1 MKCPEDQK
9 VQCAV
14 FMLTDRGTAWWET
27 TERMLGGDVSQITW
41 QQFKESFYA
50 KFFSASLRDAKRQEF
65 LNLEQGDMTVEQYD
79 AEFDMLSRFA
89 PEMIATEAT
98 RADKFVRGLR
108 LDIQGLVRAFRP
120 ATHAYALR
128 LAVDLS
134 LQERANTSKT
144 AGRGSTSGQKRKAE
158 QQLVPVPQRNFRSGG
173 EFRRFQQKPFEVG
186 EAARGKSLCT
196 TCGKHHLG
204 RCLFGTRT
212 CFKCRQEGHT
222 ADRCPLRLT
231 GNAQNQGAGA
241 SHQGRVFATNKTEAE
256 RAGTVV
262 TGTLPV
268 LGHYALVLFDSE
280 SSHSFISS
288 AFVLHARL
296 EVEPLHH
303 VLSVST
309 PSGECMLSKERVKA
323 CQIEIA
329 GHVIEVTLLVLDML
343 DFDVILGMDWLAAN
357 HASIDC
363 SRKEV
368 TFNPPSM
375 ASFKFKG
382 GGSRSLPQV
391 ISAIKASKLLSQ
403 GTWGILASVV
413 DTREVDVSLSSEPVV
428 RDYPDVFPEELPG
441 LPPHREVEFA
451 IELEPGTVPI
461 SRAPYRMAPAELK
474 ELKVQLQELL
484 DKGFIRPSVSPWGA
498 PVLFVKKK
506 DGSMRLCIDYR
517 ELNKVTVK
525 NRYPLP
531 RIDDLFD
538 QLQGA
543 TVFSKID
550 LRSGYHQLRIKDG
563 DVPKTAFRSRY
574 GHYEFILMSFGLTNA
589 PAVFMDLMNRVFR
602 EFLDTFVIVFI
613 DDILIYSKTEAE
625 HEEHLRM
632 VLQTLRDNK
641 LYAKFSKCEFWLKQV
656 SFLGHVVSKAG
667 VSVDPAKI
675 EAVTGWTRPSTVSEV
690 RSFLGLAGYYRRFV
704 ENFSRIATP
713 LTQLTRKGA
722 PFVWS
727 KACEDSFQNLKQKL
741 VTAPVLT
748 VPDGSGSFVIYSDAS
763 KKGLGCVLMQQG
775 KVVAYAS
782 RQLKSHEQNY
792 LTHDLELAAVVFALK
807 IWRHY
812 LYGEKIQIFTD
823 HKSLKYFFT
832 QKELNMRQ
840 RRWLELVKDY
850 DCEILYHPG
859 KANVVA
865 DALSRKVSHS
875 AALIT
880 RQAPLHRDLDR
891 AEIAVSVGAV
901 TMQLAQLTAG
911 QAVEFS
917 LSSDGGLLFERRL
930 CVPSDSAIKTELL
943 SEAHSSPFSMHPGSM
958 KMYQDLKRVYWW
970 RNMKREVAEI
980 VSKCLVCQQ
989 VKAAR
994 QKPAGLLQPLSIP
1007 EWKWENVSM
1016 DFITGL
1022 PRTLRGFTVIWVVVD
1037 RLTKSA
1043 HFVPG
1048 KSTYTASKWAQLYM
1062 SEIVRLHGVP
1072 VSIVSDRDA
1081 RFTSKFWKGLQ
1092 TAMGTTLDFSTA
1104 FHPQT
1109 DGQTERLNQVLED
1122 MLRACALEFP
1132 GSWDSHLHLMEFAY
1146 NNSYQ
1151 ATIGMAPFEA
1161 LYGKCC
1167 RSPVCWGEVGEQ
1179 RLMGPE
1185 LVQSTNEA
1193 IQKIRSR
1200 MHTAQ
1205 SRQKSY
1211 ADVRRKDLEFEVGDK
1226 MFLKVAPMRGVVR
1239 FERRGKLSPRFVGP
1253 FEILE
1258 RIGPVAYRLALP
1270 PSLSTVHDVFHV
1282 SMLRKYVPDPS
1293 HVVDY
1298 EPLEIDENLSYTEQ
1312 PVEVLAREV
1321 KTLRNKEIPLVKVL
1335 WRNHRVEEATWER
1348 EDDMRSRYPELFEE

>member
-1 MKCPEDQK
+1 MLMH
-9 VQCAV
+9 CA
-14 FMLTDRGTAWWET
+14 
-27 TERMLGGDVSQITW
+27 W
-41 QQFKESFYA
+41 QWISVC
-50 KFFSASLRDAKRQEF
+50 R
-65 LNLEQGDMTVEQYD
+65 
-79 AEFDMLSRFA
+79 
-89 PEMIATEAT
+89 
-98 RADKFVRGLR
+98 RGLTRRR
-108 LDIQGLVRAFRP
+108 LQVEVRPRDRKG
-120 ATHAYALR
+120 R
-128 LAVDLS
+128 LSSS
-134 LQERANTSKT
+134 LLQC
-144 AGRGSTSGQKRKAE
+144 
-158 QQLVPVPQRNFRSGG
+158 RSGTSDQVVS
-173 EFRRFQQKPFEVG
+173 FAASSRNLLRQG
-186 EAARGKSLCT
+186 EAARGKPWCAT
-196 TCGKHHLG
+196 FGKHHLG

-222 ADRCPLRLT
+222 ADRCPMRLT

-241 SHQGRVFATNKTEAE
+241 PHQGKVFATNKTEAE
-256 RAGTVV
+256 RAGMVV
-262 TGTLPV
+262 RGTLPV
-268 LGHYALVLFDSE
+268 LRHYALVLFDSG

-296 EVEPLHH
+296 ELELLHH

-309 PSGECMLSKERVKA
+309 PSGECMLSKEKVKA

-368 TFNPPSM
+368 AFNPPSM

-382 GGSRSLPQV
+382 EGSKSLPQV
-391 ISAIKASKLLSQ
+391 ISAIRASKLVSQ
-403 GTWGILASVV
+403 GTWGILASMV

-428 RDYPDVFPEELPG
+428 RDYLDVFPKELPG

-484 DKGFIRPSVSPWGA
+484 DKGFIRSSVSPWGV

-574 GHYEFILMSFGLTNA
+574 GHYEFIVMSFGLTNA
-589 PAVFMDLMNRVFR
+589 PTVFMDLMNRVFR

-625 HEEHLRM
+625 HKEHLRI

-792 LTHDLELAAVVFALK
+792 PTHDLELAAV
-807 IWRHY
+807 
-812 LYGEKIQIFTD
+812 
-823 HKSLKYFFT
+823 
-832 QKELNMRQ
+832 
-840 RRWLELVKDY
+840 DY

-859 KANVVA
+859 KANVAA

-880 RQAPLHRDLDR
+880 RQAPLHRDLER

-901 TMQLAQLTAG
+901 TIQLAQLTVQPTLRQRIIDAQSNDPYLVEKRGLAEAG

-917 LSSDGGLLFERRL
+917 ISSDGGLLFERRL
-930 CVPSDSAIKTELL
+930 CVPSDSAVKTELL
-943 SEAHSSPFSMHPGSM
+943 SEAHSSPFSMHPGST
-958 KMYQDLKRVYWW
+958 KMYQNLKRVYWW
-970 RNMKREVAEI
+970 RNMKREVAEF
-980 VSKCLVCQQ
+980 VSRCLVCQQ
-989 VKAAR
+989 VKA
-994 QKPAGLLQPLSIP
+994 
-1007 EWKWENVSM
+1007 
-1016 DFITGL
+1016 
-1022 PRTLRGFTVIWVVVD
+1022 
-1037 RLTKSA
+1037 
-1043 HFVPG
+1043 
-1048 KSTYTASKWAQLYM
+1048 
-1062 SEIVRLHGVP
+1062 
-1072 VSIVSDRDA
+1072 
-1081 RFTSKFWKGLQ
+1081 
-1092 TAMGTTLDFSTA
+1092 
-1104 FHPQT
+1104 
-1109 DGQTERLNQVLED
+1109 
-1122 MLRACALEFP
+1122 
-1132 GSWDSHLHLMEFAY
+1132 
-1146 NNSYQ
+1146 
-1151 ATIGMAPFEA
+1151 
-1161 LYGKCC
+1161 
-1167 RSPVCWGEVGEQ
+1167 Q
-1179 RLMGPE
+1179 R
-1185 LVQSTNEA
+1185 
-1193 IQKIRSR
+1193 
-1200 MHTAQ
+1200 
-1205 SRQKSY
+1205 
-1211 ADVRRKDLEFEVGDK
+1211 
-1226 MFLKVAPMRGVVR
+1226 
-1239 FERRGKLSPRFVGP
+1239 
-1253 FEILE
+1253 
-1258 RIGPVAYRLALP
+1258 
-1270 PSLSTVHDVFHV
+1270 
-1282 SMLRKYVPDPS
+1282 
-1293 HVVDY
+1293 
-1298 EPLEIDENLSYTEQ
+1298 
-1312 PVEVLAREV
+1312 
-1321 KTLRNKEIPLVKVL
+1321 
-1335 WRNHRVEEATWER
+1335 
-1348 EDDMRSRYPELFEE
+1348 